1 MNTKELLGIEIV
13 MIRMLQN
20 TVGRQITTFTVID
33 GEGRLVTRKIKETIH
48 PLKNSNHIKKISYM
62 LPEIWFTNL
71 Q

>member
-33 GEGRLVTRKIKETIH
+33 GEGRLVTRKIKETTYQ
-48 PLKNSNHIKKISYM
+48 LSY
-62 LPEIWFTNL
+62 EFDN
-71 Q
+71 

>member
-20 TVGRQITTFTVID
+20 TVGKQITTFAVID
-33 GEGRLVTRKIKETIH
+33 GEGRLITRKIKETIH
-48 PLKNSNHIKKISYM
+48 PLKNSNHIKKISCM